1 MEIGG
6 SIDSPSVTVGHV
18 INFSK
23 LLEKYFSQEYAR
35 FQAFLV
41 YFRSRN
47 DYGCRMRFLY
57 FTGDFLNDLPKYQA
71 SQGLGE
77 REVLRLKR
85 GGRGGGRKGFKS
97 SLSPLSLRNT
107 RPSPAVHSL
116 ISAYLGL
123 NFNPSFFSIYSKAFP

>member
-23 LLEKYFSQEYAR
+23 LLEKYFSQECAR

-41 YFRSRN
+41 YLRSRN

-77 REVLRLKR
+77 R
-85 GGRGGGRKGFKS
+85 GF
-97 SLSPLSLRNT
+97 
-107 RPSPAVHSL
+107 
-116 ISAYLGL
+116 
-123 NFNPSFFSIYSKAFP
+123 

>member
-1 MEIGG
+1 MNTSNYAVDVVKQPHYHSPVGFYMEIGG

-41 YFRSRN
+41 YLRSRN

-77 REVLRLKR
+77 R
-85 GGRGGGRKGFKS
+85 GF
-97 SLSPLSLRNT
+97 
-107 RPSPAVHSL
+107 
-116 ISAYLGL
+116 
-123 NFNPSFFSIYSKAFP
+123 